1 MASDEPAR
9 DRHQSSEEEEAEAPS
24 PGSLTDSRQGE
35 SVSSREERKA
45 RRDNLKEANKRSF
58 NDEVENKEKN
68 RRKAKSNKD
77 KAETSKE
84 GSPPPPVLSV
94 SHGSTVIACS
104 EEGMVPLY
112 RELDGQLVQAGWAPP
127 SKKNQVFLAKNKNPV
142 LSGPPPPLKSSNKR
156 SFQDSNQFPSRSSLR
171 DEISEH
177 AEDQRFLAR
186 LYDGDSDAE
195 DRDSD
200 SGSEREEPRLRNP
213 ALKGLGLEGVMEHC
227 LRRKKQTDAI
237 SSVETQIW
245 LTARVDDQYQES
257 ECNVN
262 LPPGKINITTLRSL
276 YGKEEAFK
284 APPLPYVFR
293 REDVRAKD
301 KLMVE
306 QQTLAGLL
314 GAATAGASI
323 KLGECMTS
331 LEMAAKSPDLPDSVR
346 ERIEAALD
354 TLETGVCRRLGH
366 ALKIAAASFNDLSEK
381 RRAAAVASTWK
392 GTTLE
397 AKINHDHPASL
408 GQLFRGD
415 VEATALEFA
424 DRNRRLDSLLHLK
437 HERSSGSGH
446 GSPMMRPASSR
457 PPQQGQGFK
466 SQGNFPA
473 QRGDKKRKRGSRGNK
488 HNKRQKGN
496 QGNQRAS
503 GQP

>member
-1 MASDEPAR
+1 
-9 DRHQSSEEEEAEAPS
+9 
-24 PGSLTDSRQGE
+24 
-35 SVSSREERKA
+35 
-45 RRDNLKEANKRSF
+45 
-58 NDEVENKEKN
+58 
-68 RRKAKSNKD
+68 
-77 KAETSKE
+77 
-84 GSPPPPVLSV
+84 
-94 SHGSTVIACS
+94 
-104 EEGMVPLY
+104 MVPLY

-127 SKKNQVFLAKNKNPV
+127 SKKKPVLLAKNKNPV

-177 AEDQRFLAR
+177 AEDQRYLVR

-227 LRRKKQTDAI
+227 LHRKKQTDAI

-245 LTARVDDQYQES
+245 LTTRVDDQYQES

-284 APPLPYVFR
+284 APPLPYVFL

-306 QQTLAGLL
+306 QQTLVGLL

-354 TLETGVCRRLGH
+354 TLETGVC
-366 ALKIAAASFNDLSEK
+366 
-381 RRAAAVASTWK
+381 
-392 GTTLE
+392 
-397 AKINHDHPASL
+397 
-408 GQLFRGD
+408 
-415 VEATALEFA
+415 
-424 DRNRRLDSLLHLK
+424 
-437 HERSSGSGH
+437 
-446 GSPMMRPASSR
+446 
-457 PPQQGQGFK
+457 
-466 SQGNFPA
+466 
-473 QRGDKKRKRGSRGNK
+473 
-488 HNKRQKGN
+488 
-496 QGNQRAS
+496 
-503 GQP
+503 